1 MWGTLTIGWL
11 KQRRSETLGEE
22 LQNTQQQ
29 LEGYHKVIL
38 HLQKCSCTGQKNK
51 KWVTMWPW
59 GYSIHDAYNPENST
73 HKSWYCMEWNN
84 GMRQIFFLNDSPL
97 AKRNMVQL
105 LSQSSVL
112 LEGNMHRTVRSLVF
126 NGTTLESSFGNYRWA
141 NNRMKQDFYSLC
153 FVRLCR
159 NLFTSPGGK

>member
-1 MWGTLTIGWL
+1 
-11 KQRRSETLGEE
+11 
-22 LQNTQQQ
+22 
-29 LEGYHKVIL
+29 
-38 HLQKCSCTGQKNK
+38 
-51 KWVTMWPW
+51 
-59 GYSIHDAYNPENST
+59 
-73 HKSWYCMEWNN
+73 
-84 GMRQIFFLNDSPL
+84 MRQTFPFFLNDSPL

-112 LEGNMHRTVRSLVF
+112 LEGNIHGTVRSLVF

-159 NLFTSPGGK
+159 NFFTSPGGKLKMDFKLVSAHLKNIWKGIYTDCMH